1 MKDNKKIKTIFFDLG
16 NVIVKLDPMVL
27 EREYAARGRVK
38 EGEVIEYFMDSDEIN
53 RYAEGKLTSSQFY
66 NRTRRRFKMDIKYND
81 FYRLWNEIFLPY
93 PEMEDI
99 IRNLKKGYP
108 DIKLI
113 LVSNTNE
120 SHFDFVKDKYN
131 ILDLLDAHVASHELG
146 AQKPRPKIFQEA
158 LRIAGSLPKETFY
171 TDDREDLIDAAK
183 VMGIRAFHFTGHTGL
198 REHLAEFGV
207 NV

>member
-1 MKDNKKIKTIFFDLG
+1 MNDNKKIKTIFFDLG

-27 EREYAARGRVK
+27 EREYAACGRVK
-38 EGEVIEYFMDSDEIN
+38 QGEVIEYFMDSDEVN
-53 RYAEGKLTSSQFY
+53 GYAEGKLTSSQFY

-81 FYRLWNEIFLPY
+81 FYRVWNEIFLPY
-93 PEMEDI
+93 PEMDEI

-146 AQKPRPKIFQEA
+146 AQKPRSEIFQEA

-183 VMGIRAFHFTGHTGL
+183 VMGIRAFQFTGHTGL